1 MSFRR
6 KEKGLCNSFIKWLLR
21 NNAQFSARSCIGFIP
36 VNADNENLQNEWISQ
51 KLIYFC
57 TTIEQLFIFTIE

>member
-6 KEKGLCNSFIKWLLR
+6 KEKGLCNSFIKGLQR

-51 KLIYFC
+51 K
-57 TTIEQLFIFTIE
+57 